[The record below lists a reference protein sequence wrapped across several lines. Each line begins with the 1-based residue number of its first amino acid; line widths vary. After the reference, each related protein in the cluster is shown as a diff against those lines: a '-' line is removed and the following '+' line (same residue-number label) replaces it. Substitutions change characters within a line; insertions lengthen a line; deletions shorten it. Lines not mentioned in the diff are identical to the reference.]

1 MHLTNQ
7 VMATTEAF
15 MDFIQNYP
23 SQTPLVM
30 LNILKFKERT
40 EDDQETGE
48 EAYNRYA
55 LNVAPLL
62 AMVGGKVLWAGNV
75 QRTLIGDLEISPD
88 RILAVYYPSKE
99 AFVEMATSDAY
110 AKIGGDREKALTYGG
125 LLVTETMDFIS
136 NPK

>member
-15 MDFIQNYP
+15 VDFIQNYP

-40 EDDQETGE
+40 GDEQETGE
-48 EAYNRYA
+48 EAYSRYA
-55 LNVAPLL
+55 QNVAPLV
-62 AMVGGKVLWAGNV
+62 AKAGGKVLWAGNV
-75 QRTLIGDLEISPD
+75 QRTLIGDLEVRPD

-110 AKIGGDREKALTYGG
+110 AKIGGDREKALEYGG
-125 LLVTETMDFIS
+125 LLVTETMDFTS
-136 NPK
+136 NSR